1 MDSGP
6 PLDRVRQRAVDA
18 LDLASAQRR
27 ERLDRVTRT
36 AVRLVGADWA
46 AVTVL
51 DGDVVRLPSTA
62 CAPAGTPDQAPAEE
76 TFCQTTVRG
85 EDLLA
90 VEDAAADTRFDGLQ
104 LVTSGAVR
112 AYAGVPLRDAADN
125 VVGVLCVFDQQPRAF
140 TDEDR
145 AALLDLRHWAE
156 SELTSASEMA
166 AARRVQTSMLP
177 STGVLAAGWDIG
189 GMCLPSAAVGG
200 DFFDHEVLDD
210 TADLVLGDVMGKGT
224 GAALLGASV
233 RSAVRGARR
242 AVAAG
247 VDLGVS
253 TTQIA
258 RAMAEDLGRAQ
269 SFVTLMQAVIDLDDG
284 STRVVDVGLGL
295 GLVVRAGGGL
305 ERLGG
310 VGLPMGV
317 LPDDHWEERETSLEE
332 GDRLV
337 LVSDGVLDV
346 LDEPGRS
353 DWWTEVGQWV
363 RRADDVDALIDH
375 VRGRV
380 ARGVPTD
387 DVTVLAAFRG
397 GPGQDAA

>member
-1 MDSGP
+1 M
-6 PLDRVRQRAVDA
+6 
-18 LDLASAQRR
+18 
-27 ERLDRVTRT
+27 TRT

-62 CAPAGTPDQAPAEE
+62 CAPAGTPDRVPAEE
-76 TFCQTTVRG
+76 TFCRTTVQG
-85 EDLLA
+85 QDLLL
-90 VEDAAADTRFDGLQ
+90 VEDAGADARFQGLQ
-104 LVTSGAVR
+104 LVTTGAVR
-112 AYAGVPLRDAADN
+112 AYAGVPLRDAAGN
-125 VVGVLCVFDQQPRAF
+125 VAGVLCVFDHRARAF
-140 TDEDR
+140 TAEDQE
-145 AALLDLRHWAE
+145 ALLDLRHWAE

-177 STGVLAAGWDIG
+177 STGVVAGGWDIG

-200 DFFDHEVLDD
+200 DFYDHEVLHDV
-210 TADLVLGDVMGKGT
+210 ADLVVGDVMGKGT
-224 GAALLGASV
+224 GAALLGASI

-242 AVAAG
+242 AVVAG

-258 RAMAEDLGRAQ
+258 RAMAEDLERAQ
-269 SFVTLMQAVIDLDDG
+269 SFVTLMQVVVDLEDG
-284 STRVVDVGLGL
+284 STRLVDVGFGL
-295 GLVVRAGGGL
+295 GVVVRAAGGV
-305 ERLGG
+305 EPLGG
-310 VGLPMGV
+310 AGLPMGV
-317 LPDDHWEERETSLEE
+317 LPDDHWEERETALGA

-353 DWWTEVGQWV
+353 DWWVEVERWV
-363 RRADDVDALIDH
+363 RGAPDVDALLDH

-380 ARGVPTD
+380 ARGAPGD

-397 GPGQDAA
+397 CADRTGQGAA

>member
-1 MDSGP
+1 MHVGP
-6 PLDRVRQRAVDA
+6 SSERRRQQAVEA

-36 AVRLVGADWA
+36 AVRLLGADWA

-51 DGDVVRLPSTA
+51 DGDTVRLPSTA
-62 CAPAGTPDQAPAEE
+62 AAPADVPDRVPADE
-76 TFCQTTVRG
+76 TFCKTTTHNDEV
-85 EDLLA
+85 LV
-90 VEDAAADTRFDGLQ
+90 VEDATADSRFDGLP
-104 LVTSGAVR
+104 LVTSGEVR
-112 AYAGVPLRDAADN
+112 AYAGVPLHDAAQN
-125 VVGVLCVFDQQPRAF
+125 VVGVLCVFDHRARTF
-140 TDEDR
+140 SPDEQ

-156 SELTSASEMA
+156 SELTAATEMA
-166 AARRVQTSMLP
+166 ATRRVQTSMLP
-177 STGVLAAGWDIG
+177 SAGVLASGWDIG

-200 DFFDHEVLDD
+200 DFFDHEVLAD
-210 TADLVLGDVMGKGT
+210 TADLVVGDVMGKGT

-233 RSAVRGARR
+233 RSAVRGARQ
-242 AVAAG
+242 AVVAG

-258 RAMAEDLGRAQ
+258 RAMAEDLERAQ

-295 GLVVRAGGGL
+295 GLVVRATGGL
-305 ERLGG
+305 DRLGG
-310 VGLPMGV
+310 SGLPMGV
-317 LPDDHWEERETSLEE
+317 LADDHWEERETELAA

-346 LDEPGRS
+346 LDEPGRA
-353 DWWTEVGQWV
+353 DWWVEVAAWV
-363 RRADDVDALIDH
+363 RDATDVDALLDH
-375 VRGRV
+375 VRDRV

-397 GPGQDAA
+397 AA